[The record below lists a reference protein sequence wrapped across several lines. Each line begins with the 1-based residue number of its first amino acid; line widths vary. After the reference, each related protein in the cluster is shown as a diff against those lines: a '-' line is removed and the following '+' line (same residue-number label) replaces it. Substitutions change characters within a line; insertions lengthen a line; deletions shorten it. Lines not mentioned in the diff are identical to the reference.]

1 MAAITCGQRISM
13 LPKSMRK
20 ATMKNPLSRVL
31 QDTILLACC
40 NCLCSAPH
48 PAPGALLVAD
58 NPCCAEPGSC
68 QADVEHPERLP
79 LILAGFKL
87 LRFLSTKTAADAS
100 NLSPNCRQIN
110 MSGAHDEPCQL
121 GLLNTSAVARTA
133 RTTEI
138 R

>member
-1 MAAITCGQRISM
+1 MAAITCSQRISM

-31 QDTILLACC
+31 QDTILLARC

-48 PAPGALLVAD
+48 PAPGASLVAD
-58 NPCCAEPGSC
+58 NLRCAEPGSC

-87 LRFLSTKTAADAS
+87 LRFLSTKTAAAAS
-100 NLSPNCRQIN
+100 NLPPNCRQLN
-110 MSGAHDEPCQL
+110 MAGAHDEPCQL
-121 GLLNTSAVARTA
+121 GQRNTSAAARTE
-133 RTTEI
+133 RTTAI